1 MGSPLFQPTLPPV
14 VDSFSVIVPVF
25 NLVQNRDHLVLHGS
39 HFAFEQRPQRGNG
52 DHRQV
57 ILQTLNSID
66 ASIDFFRTN
75 YPFSQQVEFDLVIV
89 DDGSSD
95 ATLETIN
102 PWVKARSY
110 CQLISYPRNLGVAA
124 ARNTGVSMARG
135 QALFFCDG
143 DDLFFREH
151 IYWAFSVLNQPIPAG
166 SDSNQPE
173 YFGAVKTKVHTADP
187 LHPHWQQAIANTLV
201 LNLCLRRE
209 LHEFIQGFPEDEV
222 FKTFPYGGE
231 DLAYNTWVRQFCH
244 VAQLDQTTVEYIRYP
259 GSQFDRQLAKFQTA
273 PGEYQDHLST
283 AAQAQ
288 QRQIAELIQN
298 RLVDLQAKLADRQ
311 P

>member
-1 MGSPLFQPTLPPV
+1 MGSLLFQPTLPPII
-14 VDSFSVIVPVF
+14 DSFSVIVPMF
-25 NLVQNRDHLVLHGS
+25 NLVQNRDC
-39 HFAFEQRPQRGNG
+39 
-52 DHRQV
+52 QV

-66 ASIDFFRTN
+66 ASIDFFQAN

-89 DDGSSD
+89 DDGSVD

-102 PWVKARSY
+102 PWVKDRSY

-151 IYWAFSVLNQPIPAG
+151 IYWAFNVLNQPISAEP
-166 SDSNQPE
+166 DQPE
-173 YFGAVKTKVHTADP
+173 YFGAVKTKVHTADS

-209 LHEFIQGFPEDEV
+209 LHDFIQGFPEDEV
-222 FKTFPYGGE
+222 FRTFPYGGE
-231 DLAYNTWVRQFCH
+231 DLAYNTWLRQFCH

-259 GSQFDRQLAKFQTA
+259 GSQFDRQFAKFQTA
-273 PGEYQDHLST
+273 PGEYQDHLSAT
-283 AAQAQ
+283 AQGQ
-288 QRQIAELIQN
+288 QQQIAELIQN
-298 RLVDLQAKLADRQ
+298 RLVDLQAKLSDRQ